1 MNENQEDKR
10 YYLISSQFESLF
22 KSKGYKQNNY
32 FGNNVWFLQ
41 NDRYFQNLIKSQN
54 SEIKNN
60 ETKLIQLL
68 SELNKHESLSDLL
81 VNVNEFIYDL
91 SKIIYESYIAIEISE
106 NYISKNNSKEKIYK
120 ISSTIE
126 ELKLLIQNSNMN
138 DSNKNSKIIIK
149 ILSMD
154 NFKPGSYNFNLLINS
169 DFDKDD
175 INELNES
182 EKNNMNKE
190 NDDCVFNLFKEGNI
204 ALLNEININKNGKII
219 FEDNLIEKG
228 DYLNSTMQNFFDEY
242 YFSYIN
248 NNLTEK
254 YLIDRR
260 YSGTTFSCFKLQI
273 KGNGEIIE
281 GENEYLLHI
290 LLGSINE
297 LSDLNT
303 NSFVK
308 YLTCDLKENKK
319 VCLQIVFELDNIT
332 RMYILKRMK
341 KLVSIPVENKE
352 KNWRIITDILDLYF
366 SEIKDKILSILR
378 DENGNGCYNGS
389 FCESCNII

>member
-190 NDDCVFNLFKEGNI
+190 NDDCVFNLFRWS
-204 ALLNEININKNGKII
+204 L
-219 FEDNLIEKG
+219 
-228 DYLNSTMQNFFDEY
+228 
-242 YFSYIN
+242 
-248 NNLTEK
+248 
-254 YLIDRR
+254 
-260 YSGTTFSCFKLQI
+260 
-273 KGNGEIIE
+273 
-281 GENEYLLHI
+281 
-290 LLGSINE
+290 
-297 LSDLNT
+297 
-303 NSFVK
+303 
-308 YLTCDLKENKK
+308 
-319 VCLQIVFELDNIT
+319 
-332 RMYILKRMK
+332 
-341 KLVSIPVENKE
+341 
-352 KNWRIITDILDLYF
+352 
-366 SEIKDKILSILR
+366 LSIM
-378 DENGNGCYNGS
+378 
-389 FCESCNII
+389 IK